1 MTTAIDTTPAART
14 DDSGPAPAALS
25 RAPGALETTPCR
37 FALHADDPA
46 ECIAAIP
53 ALLGFAP
60 RRSVVAGLLQHSPGR
75 PGRAQLAAV
84 ACHDLDRPGEFAELA
99 RNLATIC
106 AHENAIG
113 VLVLIVDDRAGTP
126 RGPWASWHR
135 DLVAAIECALT
146 AEQIVLDDAWV
157 VPDIAEGYAWWDVR
171 DPTLCGVQTDPAA
184 SALAGN
190 HACCAHPCCERAPQT
205 SSATAR
211 TLVAPDERLTS
222 EVGELLEQV
231 EEDAGERF
239 RAAVRHD
246 AMDRYHRETL
256 AAVLDRICAANDA
269 GDADTR
275 GIASTAVALR
285 NKTVRDALFAVA
297 GTEYSE
303 AAERLW
309 SRMCRA
315 LTGPDRAEAAA
326 LLGYSA
332 YTRGDS
338 SLAAVALQAAA
349 QSDPDHTMARLLDTA
364 LTTGMCPRA
373 VRVLAC
379 SGRTIAADLGIELDV
394 RPGWLPG

>member
-1 MTTAIDTTPAART
+1 MTTAIDTTPAVH
-14 DDSGPAPAALS
+14 DLAAL
-25 RAPGALETTPCR
+25 APLSVLPDILATTPCR

-53 ALLGFAP
+53 ALLGFTP
-60 RRSVVAGLLQHSPGR
+60 RRSIVAGLLQHSPGR

-84 ACHDLDRPGEFAELA
+84 ACHDLDRSGDFDELA
-99 RNLATIC
+99 GHLATIC
-106 AHENAIG
+106 AHESAIG

-135 DLVAAIECALT
+135 DLVAAVERALM
-146 AEQIVLDDAWV
+146 AEEIVLDDAWV
-157 VPDIAEGYAWWDVR
+157 VPDIAEGYGWWDVC
-171 DPTLCGVQTDPAA
+171 DPAVRGVQTDPAA

-190 HACCAHPCCERAPQT
+190 HACCAHPCCDRAPQT

-211 TLVAPDERLTS
+211 TLVAIDERLTD
-222 EVGELLEQV
+222 EVTELLEQV
-231 EEDAGERF
+231 GTEAGERF

-246 AMDRYHRETL
+246 TMGGYHRETL
-256 AAVLDRICAANDA
+256 CAVLYRIRDLATGGDVDA
-269 GDADTR
+269 R

-285 NKTVRDALFAVA
+285 DKTVRDALFAVA
-297 GTEYSE
+297 GTDRSE

-315 LTGPDRAEAAA
+315 LTGSDRAEAAA

-338 SLAAVALQAAA
+338 ALAAIALQAAVEA
-349 QSDPDHTMARLLDTA
+349 DPDHTMARLLDTA
-364 LTTGMCPRA
+364 LSTGMCPRA
-373 VRVLAC
+373 VRVLAS
-379 SGRTIAADLGIELDV
+379 SGCAIAADLGVELEM
-394 RPGWLPG
+394 RSGWLPR